1 MLHFNCQLEAE
12 KQHAEMLQRKK
23 DMEEQE
29 RLKKI
34 AEERQR
40 EKERLLEL
48 EKEREIEAEKLRL
61 AEEER
66 KREWQKKKEE
76 RFDIALDQGMDMGLG
91 ARKPDFIVWEQQRC
105 RSACPSA
112 QSDWYLCFYA
122 PAICNGGGAY
132 SITLV
137 HTYIRTSVPYVLSR
151 TYEKWFPGDIFWIH
165 RCIGFIF
172 HTQVYNHKIQV
183 KFDYG

>member
-1 MLHFNCQLEAE
+1 MLHFHCQLEAE

-23 DMEEQE
+23 DLEEQE

-76 RFDIALDQGMDMGLG
+76 RFDIVLDKGMDMGLV
-91 ARKPDFIVWEQQRC
+91 ARKPKTIAREQRRC
-105 RSACPSA
+105 RSACASA
-112 QSDWYLCFYA
+112 QSDLHLC
-122 PAICNGGGAY
+122 Y
-132 SITLV
+132 SLQ
-137 HTYIRTSVPYVLSR
+137 
-151 TYEKWFPGDIFWIH
+151 EE
-165 RCIGFIF
+165 
-172 HTQVYNHKIQV
+172 
-183 KFDYG
+183 

>member
-1 MLHFNCQLEAE
+1 MSLCFTSKFKLEAE
-12 KQHAEMLQRKK
+12 KHHAEMLQRKK
-23 DMEEQE
+23 DLEEQE

-76 RFDIALDQGMDMGLG
+76 RFDLALDNVIAMGLV
-91 ARKPDFIVWEQQRC
+91 ARKPDFIDLIMRTTKMQISQPAHL
-105 RSACPSA
+105 RS
-112 QSDWYLCFYA
+112 L
-122 PAICNGGGAY
+122 IC
-132 SITLV
+132 IFV
-137 HTYIRTSVPYVLSR
+137 ILSR
-151 TYEKWFPGDIFWIH
+151 ENYS
-165 RCIGFIF
+165 
-172 HTQVYNHKIQV
+172 
-183 KFDYG
+183 

>member
-1 MLHFNCQLEAE
+1 MFHLHCKLEAE
-12 KQHAEMLQRKK
+12 KHHAEMLQRKK

-34 AEERQR
+34 AEERHR

-76 RFDIALDQGMDMGLG
+76 RFDIALDKGMDMGLV
-91 ARKPDFIVWEQQRC
+91 ARKPDFIV
-105 RSACPSA
+105 
-112 QSDWYLCFYA
+112 
-122 PAICNGGGAY
+122 
-132 SITLV
+132 
-137 HTYIRTSVPYVLSR
+137 
-151 TYEKWFPGDIFWIH
+151 
-165 RCIGFIF
+165 
-172 HTQVYNHKIQV
+172 
-183 KFDYG
+183 